1 MRQIVAATDFSER
14 SLRAVRRAAM
24 LARES
29 GARLMLLHVVDD
41 DRDARLIEAESV
53 VARATLAQMKDGEA
67 GGAPCEARV
76 ELGDPF
82 DGIIRTARECAA
94 DLVVMGAHRRQLLRD
109 IFVGTSIERVTRSRV
124 APVLMVNADPTAPYR
139 RALLGVDLSEHSA
152 YALRFAR
159 EAGMLSHA
167 ELALAHAFDVFGKGQ
182 LNFAG
187 VEREKIAEYAS
198 GFEAKARAEVEAF
211 FARHNPDGPA
221 LLATRVAEGH
231 PAVVVAA
238 VAQSVD
244 ADLVI
249 LATHGLSGLTK
260 LLLGSVTE
268 RLMRDLDRD
277 ILAVPPRVRGD
288 AQAPSS

>member
-1 MRQIVAATDFSER
+1 VRQILAATDFSER
-14 SLRAVRRAAM
+14 SHRAVRRADL

-41 DRDARLIEAESV
+41 DRDARIVEAESV
-53 VARATLAQMKDGEA
+53 VARAMLGEMKKGLASGSS
-67 GGAPCEARV
+67 CEARL
-76 ELGDPF
+76 EMGDPF

-124 APVLMVNADPTAPYR
+124 APVLMVNAEPTAPYR

-159 EAGMLSHA
+159 KAGIVSHA
-167 ELALAHAFDVFGKGQ
+167 ELAVAHAVAVMGKGQ

-187 VEREKIAEYAS
+187 VERAKILEYVAEA
-198 GFEAKARAEVEAF
+198 EAKGRADVAEFLAK
-211 FARHNPDGPA
+211 HDPDAPEPVM
-221 LLATRVAEGH
+221 RVAEGH
-231 PAVVVAA
+231 PPIVVAA
-238 VAQSVD
+238 VAQSVG

-249 LATHGLSGLTK
+249 LATHGLSGLPK

-268 RLMRDLDRD
+268 ALMRDLDRD
-277 ILAVPPRVRGD
+277 VLAVPPRGR
-288 AQAPSS
+288 A